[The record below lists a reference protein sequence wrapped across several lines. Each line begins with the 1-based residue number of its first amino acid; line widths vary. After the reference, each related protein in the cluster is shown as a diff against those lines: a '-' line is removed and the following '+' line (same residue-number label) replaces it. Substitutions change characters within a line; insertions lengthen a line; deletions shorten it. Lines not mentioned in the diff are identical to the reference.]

1 MENLRSDN
9 LIEGPLEEKI
19 NSMIQGKGEHLHAIV
34 RNEDVFLSGEVAH
47 PQTKKEIAC
56 LVEKFPGI
64 RMITN
69 HIRIKLPE
77 ERRRVEHF

>member
-1 MENLRSDN
+1 MENRGSDN
-9 LIEGPLEEKI
+9 LSNSPLEKEI
-19 NSMIQGKGEHLHAIV
+19 NSAIRQKGDHLLAIV
-34 RNEDVFLSGEVAH
+34 RDEDVFLSGEVAN
-47 PQTKKEIAC
+47 PETKRDIAC
-56 LVEKFPGI
+56 LVQKFPGI